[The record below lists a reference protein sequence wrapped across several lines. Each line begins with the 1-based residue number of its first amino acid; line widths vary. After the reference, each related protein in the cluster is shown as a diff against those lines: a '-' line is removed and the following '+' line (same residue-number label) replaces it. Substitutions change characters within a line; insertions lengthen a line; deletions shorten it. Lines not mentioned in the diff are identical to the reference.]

1 MPVFYGGEHGPD
13 LAELAARQG
22 LTPEEVVRIHSG
34 QLYTVYMLG
43 FSPGFPYMGVVPASI
58 AAPRLPTPRTSVPA
72 GSVGIAGRQ
81 TGIYP
86 QATPGGW
93 RLIGRTDLAL
103 FDPQRDP
110 PAHFAPGDRVR
121 FVPVEAR
128 DRRPALHQVG
138 APVAPSH
145 LAPAGS
151 VEVVSPGL
159 LSTVQDLG
167 RHGYQRYG
175 VPVCGPVDEFALRA
189 ANALAGNPSGA
200 AGLELTV
207 AGPVLRFH
215 ADAVLALTG
224 ADLGWRLHSVD
235 LGAWDVPLWT
245 ALFVRAG
252 SLLEC
257 RGGRSGCRGYLAL
270 AGGILTPPVLGSQA
284 TCLVGGFGG
293 YEGRAL
299 AGGDRLAIG
308 PVAPGRSQLA
318 GRVLPA
324 GARPAYTEHPTV
336 RVVPGPQTGFFDD
349 AALQTMLTQPY
360 QVSPTSDRTGLRL
373 AGPPLDRAGARSGAP
388 AGAEMIS
395 MRDGA
400 GRNPG
405 AGWGPTDSAP
415 GRPPDGWRLPSHR
428 HRDPGGSTPARPM
441 PARGP
446 AQSDSRPSQWKR
458 RSGSGAR
465 EQAAWEPDEGNWMDR

>member
-1 MPVFYGGEHGPD
+1 M
-13 LAELAARQG
+13 
-22 LTPEEVVRIHSG
+22 
-34 QLYTVYMLG
+34 
-43 FSPGFPYMGVVPASI
+43 
-58 AAPRLPTPRTSVPA
+58 
-72 GSVGIAGRQ
+72 
-81 TGIYP
+81 
-86 QATPGGW
+86 
-93 RLIGRTDLAL
+93 
-103 FDPQRDP
+103 
-110 PAHFAPGDRVR
+110 
-121 FVPVEAR
+121 
-128 DRRPALHQVG
+128 
-138 APVAPSH
+138 
-145 LAPAGS
+145 
-151 VEVVSPGL
+151 EVVSPGL
-159 LSTVQDLG
+159 LSTVQDPG

-284 TCLVGGFGG
+284 TCLAGGFGG

-336 RVVPGPQTGFFDD
+336 RVVLGPQTGLFDD
-349 AALQTMLTQPY
+349 VALQTMLTQPY

-373 AGPPLDRAGARSGAP
+373 AGPSLDRAGARSGAP
-388 AGAEMIS
+388 AGKEMIS
-395 MRDGA
+395 SGMALGA
-400 GRNPG
+400 IQVPAGGQPIVLLADRQTVGGYPVIATVIRADLPLLAQCLPG
-405 AGWGPTDSAP
+405 AGTVRFEAVTVEEAQ
-415 GRPPDGWRLPSHR
+415 RVWR
-428 HRDPGGSTPARPM
+428 
-441 PARGP
+441 
-446 AQSDSRPSQWKR
+446 AQ
-458 RSGSGAR
+458 
-465 EQAAWEPDEGNWMDR
+465 QAACEPDEGNWMDR